1 MLRNNFYPNLFK
13 TRNVKNLGTTT
24 GKCFE
29 YFFYQNVIKLSSKIK
44 LKLFFLRRYCRNND
58 WIRKN
63 GPNYRFK
70 QNNLHVFLDFW
81 RPVFRLD
88 DIFDFQMDK
97 RHNSEP
103 ISKVWH
109 WKSVQFKIKIRI
121 LFLTWFYFRSD
132 SKLSS
137 LRSFR
142 ILYFTG
148 GSLFLIIIPT
158 YIFSLIEG
166 N

>member
-1 MLRNNFYPNLFK
+1 MELPQASVLNIFFLS
-13 TRNVKNLGTTT
+13 
-24 GKCFE
+24 KCH
-29 YFFYQNVIKLSSKIK
+29 KLSSKIQ
-44 LKLFFLRRYCRNND
+44 LKLFFLCRNCRDND

-63 GPNYRFK
+63 GPNHRFE

-97 RHNSEP
+97 RHNLEP
-103 ISKVWH
+103 ISEVWH
-109 WKSVQFKIKIRI
+109 LKSIEFKIKIWI

-132 SKLSS
+132 SKLYS

-148 GSLFLIIIPT
+148 GSVFLIIIPT

-166 N
+166 K